1 MLCLGNSLKN
11 LGRCHILVF
20 IVLVILSGCTTVDHR
35 FILMETPVIYHQAE
49 IDPFA
54 HLDDSQ
60 KTTSTNVFYAT
71 NRNPQPSRPKQPYG
85 NGVSTQL
92 HVGQAMILMG
102 DPDTRWEHLYKA
114 SISPFREEPVE
125 LYLGG
130 TSEIASIAQD
140 EFLDNDQ
147 ILSPSLKKFADAINL
162 ELSKSDDKELMVYVH
177 GAKFDFFRSCA
188 LTAELDHFA
197 GRDFVGIAFSWPSHQ
212 NILTYISGI
221 DVHRARSSTHSFRS
235 LIRFLSRSTVVQ
247 TINIVSYSAG
257 GRLVSKALFEM
268 RQLHNDMNPEE
279 LKDLYKLGAVI
290 FAAADVSVD
299 DFLYRLT
306 GISELSRQVVVTVS
320 DDDDALETAQVVMGG
335 EARIGTDEAELIEE
349 EFAMARAI
357 KNFEIVDLSRG
368 KEDRGFD
375 ITGHH
380 YWYRN
385 PWASSDIIFL
395 LRTDLPSYRRGLSPS
410 ELDNVWFF
418 GPDYPDKVK
427 AAVKKEIGS
436 QW

>member
-1 MLCLGNSLKN
+1 MLYFSNDLKT
-11 LGRCHILVF
+11 LGRGHSLVF
-20 IVLVILSGCTTVDHR
+20 AFVAILSGCTTTDHG

-54 HLDDSQ
+54 HLDESQ
-60 KTTSTNVFYAT
+60 KTTSINVFYAT

-85 NGVSTQL
+85 NGISTRL
-92 HVGQAMILMG
+92 HVGQAAILMG
-102 DPDTRWEHLYKA
+102 DPDTRWEHLYNA
-114 SISPFREEPVE
+114 SISPSRERPVE

-130 TSEIASIAQD
+130 TSEMASIAQD
-140 EFLDNDQ
+140 EFLDKDQ
-147 ILSPSLKKFADAINL
+147 ILSPSLKNFADAINL
-162 ELSKSDDKELMVYVH
+162 ELAKSENKALMVYVH

-212 NILTYISGI
+212 TILTYISGI
-221 DVHRARSSTHSFRS
+221 DVHQAWSSTRSFRS
-235 LIRFLSRSTVVQ
+235 LIRFLSRSTMAQ
-247 TINIVSYSAG
+247 TINIISYSAG

-268 RQLHNDMNPEE
+268 RQLHNDLNPEE
-279 LKDLYKLGAVI
+279 LKNFYKLGAVI

-306 GISELSRQVVVTVS
+306 AISELARQVVVTVS
-320 DDDDALETAQVVMGG
+320 DDDDALETAQIVMGG

-357 KNFEIVDLSRG
+357 SNFEIVDLSRG

-395 LRTDLPSYRRGLSPS
+395 LRTDLPGYRRGLSPS
-410 ELDNVWFF
+410 ELNNVWFF
-418 GPDYPDKVK
+418 GPDYPDKAK
-427 AAVKKEIGS
+427 DAVRKEIGS